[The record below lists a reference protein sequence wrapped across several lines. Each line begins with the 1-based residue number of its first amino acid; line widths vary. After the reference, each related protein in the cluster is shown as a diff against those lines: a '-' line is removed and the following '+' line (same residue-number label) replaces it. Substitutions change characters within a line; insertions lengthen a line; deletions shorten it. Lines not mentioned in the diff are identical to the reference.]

1 MADLISCVSW
11 PATTMSFF
19 PPRKVI
25 LSKEQLELFQASKT
39 HADIVAY
46 IETLN
51 EAVVGVKL
59 TDECSQSPV
68 RE

>member
-1 MADLISCVSW
+1 
-11 PATTMSFF
+11 MSFF